1 MTTHAGSCH
10 CGAVAFE
17 VETDLETVI
26 ECNCTH
32 CYRKGLM
39 LTFVEPK
46 AFRLTAGEGATTPYL
61 FNRHAIEHQICP
73 TCGVEAYAKGRAAD
87 GRVQIAVNVRCLTD
101 VEPFSLTPTL
111 RFDGL
116 HKV

>member
-39 LTFVEPK
+39 LTFVEPE
-46 AFRLTAGEGATTPYL
+46 AFRLKAGEGATTPYL
-61 FNRHAIEHQICP
+61 FNRHAIEHQVCP

>member
-1 MTTHAGSCH
+1 
-10 CGAVAFE
+10 
-17 VETDLETVI
+17 
-26 ECNCTH
+26 
-32 CYRKGLM
+32 M
-39 LTFVEPK
+39 LTFVEPE

-87 GRVQIAVNVRCLTD
+87 GRVQIAVNVRCLTY

>member
-10 CGAVAFE
+10 CGALAFE
-17 VETDLETVI
+17 VETDLSQVV

-39 LTFVEPK
+39 LTFVEPS
-46 AFRLTAGEGATTPYL
+46 AFRVTAGEAEARDYL
-61 FNRHAIEHQICP
+61 FNRHAIHHHFCP
-73 TCGVEAYAKGRAAD
+73 TCGVEPYGRGVGPD
-87 GRVQIAVNVRCLTD
+87 GKPMVAVNIRCLTD
-101 VEPFSLTPTL
+101 VEPFSVTPNI

-116 HKV
+116 NLF

>member
-39 LTFVEPK
+39 LTFVEPE

-73 TCGVEAYAKGRAAD
+73 TCGVEAYAKGQAAD

>member
-10 CGAVAFE
+10 FGAVAFE

-39 LTFVEPK
+39 LTFVEPE